1 VEEEEEEEGEEEVEA
16 EEVVAWQRCK
26 SSRLLVGGGIRQR
39 KLNPA
44 FEEAACYVFKMKQVR
59 FEWLPPPKNSKR
71 DCAFHGASW
80 CSHLMS
86 LFLQLQG
93 SCSRG

>member
-1 VEEEEEEEGEEEVEA
+1 VEVDVEVVVEVGE
-16 EEVVAWQRCK
+16 VAWQRK
-26 SSRLLVGGGIRQR
+26 PH
-39 KLNPA
+39 PA
-44 FEEAACYVFKMKQVR
+44 FEEAACHSRKMKRVW

-71 DCAFHGASW
+71 DCAYHGASW